1 MSPEQLIEFVLD
13 SPEFNSS
20 ALLVTSATGLP
31 SVSWDSY
38 VLRFFFQ
45 LFVLVLIYRGGSR
58 IFFRRGVHSS
68 LALLQHQE
76 TT

>member
-38 VLRFFFQ
+38 VLRFFFPVICSCPNLQ
-45 LFVLVLIYRGGSR
+45 GR
-58 IFFRRGVHSS
+58 IQDFF
-68 LALLQHQE
+68 
-76 TT
+76 